1 MHAELLFKSFPNQKM
16 LHVVRNPID
25 VAYAWFNKNYGKK
38 ETYKEPRIRILTYE
52 YKNHLIP
59 YYAKGWEDEYLELD
73 ETDRVVQLL
82 HSVHLKHE
90 KAYNNISNKNQK
102 IFS

>member
-1 MHAELLFKSFPNQKM
+1 MEEGESVFKRIKKENPLFVLNFHNGVMHAELLFKSFPNQKM

-52 YKNHLIP
+52 YKKSSNSI
-59 YYAKGWEDEYLELD
+59 
-73 ETDRVVQLL
+73 T
-82 HSVHLKHE
+82 LKVG
-90 KAYNNISNKNQK
+90 KTNI
-102 IFS
+102 